1 MDIKPTSP
9 NGPNRPVDPPA
20 VEGARTQR
28 TQAADVERRAPA
40 APEAPAAGPVD
51 SAQVS
56 GAARSLAREVGAR
69 SEVNLDPARLREIGE
84 RIANSYYDQPEV
96 IEQVAR
102 RIARDPGFAE

>member
-9 NGPNRPVDPPA
+9 NGPNRGADPA
-20 VEGARTQR
+20 AAEAARAQR
-28 TQAADVERRAPA
+28 TDADRRAPA
-40 APEAPAAGPVD
+40 APDAPAPGATTD

-96 IEQVAR
+96 IDQVAQ
-102 RIARDPGFAE
+102 RIARDPGFVAG